1 MSRLDKLEKLNL
13 TSCTKLRILPS
24 CLMMKY
30 LKHLVLY
37 PCRRLEKFPN
47 ILEEMDGLEYLTFI
61 DTAIKELPPSFGN
74 LTRIGRLHLGSG
86 NLPCGIYNLQHLR
99 QLYIWGDIKFP
110 GDMEVDRQALCNYDD
125 DSSKYVFPSLTYLAL
140 QFSRNSSEIEF
151 ILTSCCPLSL
161 QRLFFQT
168 GDFTLP
174 ECIIR
179 FNRLR

>member
-1 MSRLDKLEKLNL
+1 MGQLRNLTYMNFYSYQYITKLSDLSIATPNIKQLNLHRCTNLVEVHESVGRLDKLEKLNL

-74 LTRIGRLHLGSG
+74 LT
-86 NLPCGIYNLQHLR
+86 
-99 QLYIWGDIKFP
+99 
-110 GDMEVDRQALCNYDD
+110 
-125 DSSKYVFPSLTYLAL
+125 SL
-140 QFSRNSSEIEF
+140 N
-151 ILTSCCPLSL
+151 
-161 QRLFFQT
+161 
-168 GDFTLP
+168 
-174 ECIIR
+174 
-179 FNRLR
+179 